1 VGAIVPIKELYE
13 TLFPSAALAMLAG
26 PSVAGILLTGLVDG
40 REGFRDLLS
49 RMTRWRAGAAGTP

>member
-1 VGAIVPIKELYE
+1 
-13 TLFPSAALAMLAG
+13 MLAG

-49 RMTRWRAGAAGTP
+49 RMTRWQLGARWYAVAFLTDPL